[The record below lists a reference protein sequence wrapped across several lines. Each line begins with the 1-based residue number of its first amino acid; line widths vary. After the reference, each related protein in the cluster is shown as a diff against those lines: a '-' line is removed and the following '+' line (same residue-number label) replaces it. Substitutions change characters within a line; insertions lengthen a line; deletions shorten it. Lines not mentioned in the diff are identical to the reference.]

1 MLRDRRVGGI
11 LYQLGPK
18 AILSPVQSGIL
29 SIILPEFRSQWAAM
43 VSGDKG
49 LNLLCDSMQQDDRRI
64 TGIQLRDGLGES
76 VVGGK
81 RPAARPNALLNYL
94 FQVVQNTYSPR
105 PLDSS

>member
-49 LNLLCDSMQQDDRRI
+49 LNLLCDSMQQDDRH
-64 TGIQLRDGLGES
+64 S
-76 VVGGK
+76 VERRFGRKRGGGK
-81 RPAARPNALLNYL
+81 AASSTPQCPPQLSLSSGAEHL
-94 FQVVQNTYSPR
+94 FTAAP
-105 PLDSS
+105 